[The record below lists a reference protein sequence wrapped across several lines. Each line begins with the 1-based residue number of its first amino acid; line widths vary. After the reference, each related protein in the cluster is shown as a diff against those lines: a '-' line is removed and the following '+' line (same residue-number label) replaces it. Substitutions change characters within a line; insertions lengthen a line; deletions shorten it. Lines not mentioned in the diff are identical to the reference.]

1 MRKNTYTDIDL
12 LKTGEKIKN
21 AIYDAGY
28 SVRDIQE
35 YLKLSCPQPIYR
47 WFKGQILPTVGNL
60 FLLSKLLN
68 VHMEELLAVCEESVC
83 DGNIYL
89 YDVDGNNIY
98 DALQR
103 LLPYYR
109 FFIQFTCK

>member
-21 AIYDAGY
+21 AIFDAGY

-47 WFKGQILPTVGNL
+47 WFKGQILPTVANL

-68 VHMEELLAVCEESVC
+68 VHMEELLAVREEPFH
-83 DGNIYL
+83 DGDIYL
-89 YDVDGNNIY
+89 CDVGGNNIY
-98 DALQR
+98 NVLQR

-109 FFIQFTCK
+109 CFIQVT

>member
-35 YLKLSCPQPIYR
+35 YLKKSAKNSP
-47 WFKGQILPTVGNL
+47 NL
-60 FLLSKLLN
+60 
-68 VHMEELLAVCEESVC
+68 
-83 DGNIYL
+83 
-89 YDVDGNNIY
+89 
-98 DALQR
+98 
-103 LLPYYR
+103 
-109 FFIQFTCK
+109 